1 MFANVSANKLVPMKK
16 RIFDLIF
23 SVILVLLASPLFVL
37 IAVLVR
43 LTSKGPVIFRQ
54 KRLGFNQAPFTI
66 FKFRGMKD
74 GSGKEG
80 LDMVMPN
87 DDRVTKV
94 GRIIRKTH
102 LDELPQLWNVIK
114 GEMSIIGPRPL
125 MESIVS
131 LRMDTVPNYGNR
143 FLVKPGLTGIVQV
156 RGRLMA
162 RKMGAKRNLRLDLF
176 YIKKQNL
183 VFDLKILYRTVLT
196 VLQAKGV

>member
-1 MFANVSANKLVPMKK
+1 MKK